1 MSAAEIA
8 RRSAISDANL
18 HPPHL
23 WAAMA
28 PFALIAVV
36 ILGLAAMLANSE
48 VRNSRLHNASIVDRE
63 AIKSQIKRSIADRAS
78 LHESIRRI
86 EANMPAVTP

>member
-8 RRSAISDANL
+8 RRTAISDANL
-18 HPPHL
+18 RPPHL

-28 PFALIAVV
+28 PFALIAAV
-36 ILGLAAMLANSE
+36 IMALAAMLATSE
-48 VRNSRLHNASIVDRE
+48 VRNSRLHNASIIDRE

-86 EANMPAVTP
+86 EANMPALTP